1 MFSSDFCI
9 SVNFKDLHLFFKDWQ
24 TFLLIFM
31 KSLRFYGKIVT
42 E

>member
-1 MFSSDFCI
+1 LI
-9 SVNFKDLHLFFKDWQ
+9 SKDNQ

>member
-1 MFSSDFCI
+1 MTFFIGFFVCSFLI
-9 SVNFKDLHLFFKDWQ
+9 SKGNQ